1 MDCIDSR
8 HYSGF
13 LVNNFLSTKLLSQQK
28 VIDRPSGNSYNKVA
42 SAIKQGQIKW
52 KSQGQILEARKSLIK
67 EKSNNEKS
75 L

>member
-13 LVNNFLSTKLLSQQK
+13 LVNNSLSTKLLSPQK
-28 VIDRPSGNSYNKVA
+28 VIDSLSGNSYNKVA